1 MKLSIRCNMI
11 DEIPKGSGAF
21 GEGQEDVKMN
31 ERIEVMVKKKTS
43 ISMKLAQYALV
54 ALTVFFFLLCPILL
68 GIFGLILA
76 ILTGVVAYFVKMRSV
91 IEYEY
96 TYFDKEMDVDVI
108 YSMQKRKHL
117 KTYDLSKLEVL
128 APKGSYH
135 LDSFRNRQLKATD
148 FSTHIS
154 DNDKNVYEM
163 YIGGSDKVIFEPT
176 PELVKIIANIAPR
189 KVFTD

>member
-21 GEGQEDVKMN
+21 GEAQEDVKMN

-43 ISMKLAQYALV
+43 ISMKVAQYALV

-128 APKGSYH
+128 APKGSH
-135 LDSFRNRQLKATD
+135 QLDSYKNRQLKATD
-148 FSTHIS
+148 FSTHVP
-154 DNDKNVYEM
+154 DNEKLVYEM
-163 YIGGSDKVIFEPT
+163 YIGGSDRVIFEPT
-176 PELVKIIANIAPR
+176 PELIKTIANIAPR